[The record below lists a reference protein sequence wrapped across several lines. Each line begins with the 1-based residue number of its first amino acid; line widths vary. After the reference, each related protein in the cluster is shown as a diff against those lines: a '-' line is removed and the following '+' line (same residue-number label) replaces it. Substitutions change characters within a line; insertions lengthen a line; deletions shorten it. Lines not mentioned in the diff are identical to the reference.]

1 MSVAHSLAF
10 RVPCFSGS
18 CAFSEFCQMDPGV
31 AVAADGRTFHRS
43 DAAYDDAGAK
53 ALVKDVEVFMKFC
66 WRYIVERG
74 KFNFEHVGLLPVVH
88 TSTISRTH
96 SSSKSMSGAAIIT

>member
-1 MSVAHSLAF
+1 
-10 RVPCFSGS
+10 
-18 CAFSEFCQMDPGV
+18 MDPGV